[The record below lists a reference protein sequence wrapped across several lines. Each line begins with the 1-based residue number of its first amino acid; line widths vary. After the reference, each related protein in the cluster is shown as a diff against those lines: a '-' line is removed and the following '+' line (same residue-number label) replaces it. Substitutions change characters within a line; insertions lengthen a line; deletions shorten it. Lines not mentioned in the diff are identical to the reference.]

1 MGRQPQSICQLS
13 FNTSLNTWMS
23 IQRIFQHDGRL
34 PQKPLERG
42 SAERHNL
49 LASSR
54 FERHTVLQQLVQ
66 NRRQSLKMFRITTQS
81 FKIEKS
87 QGLKK
92 NPAKKIS
99 RQNSG
104 RR

>member
-13 FNTSLNTWMS
+13 FNTLLNNWMS

-42 SAERHNL
+42 SAERDNL

-54 FERHTVLQQLVQ
+54 CERHPALQQLAK
-66 NRRQSLKMFRITTQS
+66 NRRQSLKNVYDNDTKF
-81 FKIEKS
+81 
-87 QGLKK
+87 
-92 NPAKKIS
+92 
-99 RQNSG
+99 
-104 RR
+104 